1 MINVELTNDTRWP
14 ISMDTDA
21 GRVFL
26 TIAEAEMLVRDIT
39 FALAQYDHIVEI
51 RQHEQVG

>member
-1 MINVELTNDTRWP
+1 MINVEITNDTRWP

-26 TIAEAEMLVRDIT
+26 AIAEAEILLRDIT
-39 FALAQYDHIVEI
+39 FALAQYDNTT
-51 RQHEQVG
+51 RRGQNEQVG

>member
-1 MINVELTNDTRWP
+1 MINVEITNDTRWP

-26 TIAEAEMLVRDIT
+26 TIAEAKLLMIDIAY
-39 FALAQYDHIVEI
+39 ALAQYDNTT
-51 RQHEQVG
+51 RRGQNEQMG

>member
-1 MINVELTNDTRWP
+1 MINVEITNDTRWP

-26 TIAEAEMLVRDIT
+26 TIAEAEMLLRDIT
-39 FALAQYDHIVEI
+39 FALAQYDHIVE
-51 RQHEQVG
+51 RGQNEQL

>member
-1 MINVELTNDTRWP
+1 MINVEITNDTRWP

-26 TIAEAEMLVRDIT
+26 TIAEAEILLRDIT
-39 FALAQYDHIVEI
+39 FALAQYDNTT
-51 RQHEQVG
+51 RRGQNEQVG